1 MMLPLRSIAMV
12 VVLAGAACADE
23 PTRPVV
29 APPPPEQGI
38 NAFVS
43 VDNLHA
49 LPGQTVR
56 VSVLVRAAAA
66 GLKVGSYTGRL
77 RFNPALLAYKAEVA
91 INDGLRVANP
101 NGAGTGQLRFAG
113 ANAVGFT
120 NLTLYSAD
128 FTVRG
133 AGWASALGLEM
144 EELSAAR
151 SLANLTAQL
160 RVVKTVFSDGEPPVV
175 QPKP

>member
-1 MMLPLRSIAMV
+1 MLPLRSIAMA

-23 PTRPVV
+23 PTRPDTVI
-29 APPPPEQGI
+29 PPDQGGGVS
-38 NAFVS
+38 AFVS

-56 VSVLVRAAAA
+56 VSVQVRGAEA

-77 RFNPALLAYKAEVA
+77 RFDPALLQYKAEVA

-101 NGAGTGQLRFAG
+101 NGAPTGELRFAG
-113 ANAVGFT
+113 ANATGFA
-120 NLTLYSAD
+120 NLTLYSAQ
-128 FTVRG
+128 FTVRSTDY
-133 AGWASALGLEM
+133 ARSLVLQM

-151 SLANLTAQL
+151 SLVNLSPKLQVA
-160 RVVKTVFSDGEPPVV
+160 RTVYLDGQAPAA